1 MSFMPCKLYFHK
13 VDKKKKSY
21 RIWPKCYSVVH
32 IVFKMHLWERK
43 SLNIDE
49 QNIQYEKTGK
59 KNKIRKKKIK
69 IETEI

>member
-1 MSFMPCKLYFHK
+1 
-13 VDKKKKSY
+13 
-21 RIWPKCYSVVH
+21 
-32 IVFKMHLWERK
+32 MHLLERK

-49 QNIQYEKTGK
+49 QNIQYEKMGGK